1 MDIVFL
7 IGLAAGGVLNAL
19 LALTRVTPLALWP
32 CPKRWS
38 VEQVSFWTLFRI
50 TNVAALAVILFWIAP
65 GLFAS
70 PLRIAAAVL
79 GIVCFGFYLFACLEL
94 GRENLYCGSAG
105 LKVRGI
111 YRWSRNPQYATA
123 IPGYL
128 AGAVAAGSL
137 EALMLAGVVS
147 LVFFQMAMLED
158 RWLKE
163 TYGASFDAYRARVSR
178 FYNVRRA
185 RSFGRSAR
193 QKVRAAGRRAVRDL
207 GARVREA
214 GLRPPR
220 DGGRRRRFGG

>member
-1 MDIVFL
+1 MDILFV

-19 LALTRVTPLALWP
+19 LALSRITPLRIWP
-32 CPKRWS
+32 CPEKWS
-38 VEQVSFWTLFRI
+38 VERGSFWTLFRV
-50 TNVAALAVILFWIAP
+50 TNVAALGLILFGIAP
-65 GLFAS
+65 GLLES
-70 PLRIAAAVL
+70 PLRLAAAAF

-128 AGAVAAGSL
+128 SGAVAAGTP
-137 EALMLAGVVS
+137 EAVVLACVVS

-163 TYGASFDAYRARVSR
+163 IYGAPFDAYRSRVSR
-178 FYNVRRA
+178 FYNVRRV
-185 RSFGRSAR
+185 RSLGRSAR
-193 QKVRAAGRRAVRDL
+193 RRVRALGQRAAHRAGSAAWMSRVGL
-207 GARVREA
+207 GRS
-214 GLRPPR
+214 
-220 DGGRRRRFGG
+220 GRHQRFGR

>member
-7 IGLAAGGVLNAL
+7 TGLAAGGILNAL
-19 LALTRVTPLALWP
+19 LALSQFTPLRIWP
-32 CPKRWS
+32 CPEKWS
-38 VEQVSFWTLFRI
+38 VERVSFWTLFRV
-50 TNVAALAVILFWIAP
+50 TNLAALGVILFAIAP
-65 GLFAS
+65 GFFDS
-70 PLRIAAAVL
+70 PLRLAAAVF
-79 GIVCFGFYLFACLEL
+79 GIVCSGLYVFACLDL

-128 AGAVAAGSL
+128 AGAVAAGTG
-137 EALMLAGVVS
+137 EALALAGVVS

-178 FYNVRRA
+178 FYNVRRV
-185 RSFGRSAR
+185 RSLGRSAR
-193 QKVRAAGRRAVRDL
+193 RKARGIGQLALREMHIPDRFRRAS
-207 GARVREA
+207 E
-214 GLRPPR
+214 
-220 DGGRRRRFGG
+220 RRRIGG